1 MAKRKTPKVKD
12 LRPETITQEQLEKLQ
27 SVIRTINQGQQQL
40 GIIESQKHNILH
52 DVMQVQAML
61 QEVQKELHDEYGTY
75 DINVA
80 NGAIKYNDDNN
91 ETDKK
96 DNDR

>member
-61 QEVQKELHDEYGTY
+61 QEVQKELNDEYGTY